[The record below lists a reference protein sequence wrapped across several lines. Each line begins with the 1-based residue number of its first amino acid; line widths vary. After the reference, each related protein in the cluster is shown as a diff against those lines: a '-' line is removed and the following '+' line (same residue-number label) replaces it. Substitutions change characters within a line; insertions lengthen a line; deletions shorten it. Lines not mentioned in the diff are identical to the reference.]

1 MFPVCITQAIEYSQE
16 ALNLIPGG
24 NSNRAGPLNNL
35 SSHLSTRY
43 EREGKLEDLTQATP
57 GGNLNR
63 AALPTT
69 SVTVLAHGT
78 RPPE

>member
-43 EREGKLEDLTQATP
+43 EREGKLEDLTQAVEY
-57 GGNLNR
+57 R
-63 AALPTT
+63 
-69 SVTVLAHGT
+69 VLRRSLRLLGV
-78 RPPE
+78 RLD